1 MYGAF
6 NGIFESEKNSAE
18 YVATDSN
25 MWEQIANFG
34 RGNIFESVATQIWER
49 FEFVG
54 TD

>member
-1 MYGAF
+1 MGYLKVK
-6 NGIFESEKNSAE
+6 KNSAE
-18 YVATDSN
+18 YMATDSN